1 MLPLYDT
8 LALARALLGTVLVKE
23 NPDGTRLAGRIV
35 ETEAYLH
42 DDPGC
47 HAFRGQ
53 TKRNATMFDEAGCF
67 YVYLIYGMYHC
78 LNVVSNKSGL
88 GEAVLI
94 RAIQPLE
101 GQEEMATRRNT
112 DKVRNLCSGP
122 GKLMQA
128 FGLDL
133 TTNGQSVFTPPL
145 HIVTAAEFGIDIDT
159 TNDNKTIA
167 ANTDIVVTTRIGLS
181 TGSELP
187 YRFYLRDNV
196 WISKK

>member
-112 DKVRNLCSGP
+112 DKVHNLCSGP